1 MLSENWLWWW
11 SQSSAKQGP
20 KITETTWEVSIWDQF
35 FKQLSCTHR
44 TDARCIRYR
53 DDNGHA
59 TQWLQH
65 GQPINI
71 DMKIRKGGK
80 AFWTMDIITSLSE
93 GHSCEQYDFIDLRK
107 LLSVEINRRLLLN
120 AECSCWFFLLPH
132 FAAILLIRD
141 HTFPHDVQRKC
152 PKYASLVRAS
162 STYAVEWHKLWHI
175 KSTFCLS
182 AGGKLMANRL
192 LHIWAHLG
200 GAIEE
205 SWLVE
210 LGDFNI
216 FPAWNKGSS
225 GWWTPKMDPFNNDP
239 ISLFFG
245 CFW

>member
-1 MLSENWLWWW
+1 MAAARTTDKHRHED
-11 SQSSAKQGP
+11 P
-20 KITETTWEVSIWDQF
+20 KGWKGI
-35 FKQLSCTHR
+35 L
-44 TDARCIRYR
+44 
-53 DDNGHA
+53 DNG
-59 TQWLQH
+59 
-65 GQPINI
+65 
-71 DMKIRKGGK
+71 
-80 AFWTMDIITSLSE
+80 IITSLSE

-182 AGGKLMANRL
+182 AGGKLIANRL

-225 GWWTPKMDPFNNDP
+225 GWWTRKMDPFNNDP
-239 ISLFFG
+239 ISHVFG
-245 CFW
+245 SPVVARIPTRISETLVFSEVDEIQCLSGTFKPGLDNDRRQTLGPQNNPSGIW